1 MADNNNVDMNR
12 LRQDA
17 IRRAR
22 EMQARALGATPAQ
35 NTVRK
40 SGSPPAP
47 DPQSRSES
55 VRRSPPPSGADSP
68 GGMHIPIPP
77 HGENMEQ
84 SQNFQNAQMNPV
96 KDIFESLLSD
106 SERTLLLVLI
116 LLLVQEN
123 ADTGLIFA
131 LMYLI
136 L

>member
-1 MADNNNVDMNR
+1 MADNNNMDMNR

-35 NTVRK
+35 NTTVQQ
-40 SGSPPAP
+40 SYPPPAP
-47 DPQSRSES
+47 NPQPHSEPAH
-55 VRRSPPPSGADSP
+55 RSPPQSGADSL
-68 GGMHIPIPP
+68 GGNI
-77 HGENMEQ
+77 GQ
-84 SQNFQNAQMNPV
+84 SQNFQNAQMSPV
-96 KDIFESLLSD
+96 KDVFECLLSD

-116 LLLVQEN
+116 LLLIQEN
-123 ADTGLIFA
+123 ANTGLIFA